1 LAGSWR
7 QNEKNRLNISE
18 ETEMKTSAD
27 RTLKVGRILLACSSI
42 MALSAKIYAGERIV
56 QYHPKAGPL
65 LWPSER
71 PEDIP
76 FEQSNEL
83 IGILFTGVHSDYR
96 AADTWYPSWASDD
109 NLYSP
114 WTDGQ
119 TDGMNSSSSGP
130 NATTGQAVMIGD
142 DPVNLEIKALGTTKG
157 DPHPY
162 QGRYPC
168 GSLVYNGVW
177 YYGTYCLGPSGSVE
191 HDSMRWNWPF
201 LGPVPGFRIST
212 DYGKTWIDTPH
223 TPAKPL
229 FPEPKEFMGPVKIGS
244 PKFVDFGKNMEHS
257 PDGKAY
263 LVGYGAVE
271 NDPKP
276 RYANLSWISG
286 DQIYLTRVRPSIENI
301 NDESKY
307 EYFAGYNNDGA
318 PIWSYDFEDIK
329 PLLDWNNNMGC
340 VTITY
345 NAPLKKYIMC
355 VTDGW
360 PTVARMNSYI
370 LESDKITG
378 PWKLVTYMK
387 AFGEQG
393 YFLNFPS
400 KFIGKDGLTL
410 WLCYSANFS
419 QGWNNIRF
427 KSKPAGSRYGL
438 VLQQVKLLTPSTY
451 RQYKKSLDQPQQQ
464 NDPLKSSSNVA
475 LKAKVTASS
484 TYKGYSTEAANDGV
498 VGGYPED
505 ISAEWASN
513 GEKESAFLQLSWDK
527 TQTINRIWLFD
538 RPNTHADQVTAG
550 TLIFSDG
557 SSINIGELPDNA
569 SAAKEITFSSKEVTW
584 LKFVVIAVKP
594 ETQNI
599 GLAEIAVFSTEE

>member
-1 LAGSWR
+1 
-7 QNEKNRLNISE
+7 
-18 ETEMKTSAD
+18 MKIT
-27 RTLKVGRILLACSSI
+27 T
-42 MALSAKIYAGERIV
+42 AKEL
-56 QYHPKAGPL
+56 KAGFMLLTWLVFIILSGMIFANERVMPYQIKAEPL
-65 LWPSER
+65 LWPSE
-71 PEDIP
+71 PPKDMP
-76 FEQSNEL
+76 FEQSKEL
-83 IGILFTGVHSDYR
+83 VGILFTCVHSDYR

-130 NATTGQAVMIGD
+130 DATTGQAVMIGN

-157 DPHPY
+157 DPRPY

-191 HDSMRWNWPF
+191 HDGMRWNWPV
-201 LGPVPGFRIST
+201 LGPIPGFRIST
-212 DYGKTWIDTPH
+212 DYGKTWTDTPH

-229 FPEPKEFMGPVKIGS
+229 FPEPKKFMGTVKIGS

-263 LVGYGAVE
+263 LVGYGAEE

-286 DQIYLTRVRPSIENI
+286 DQIYLTRIRPSIENI

-307 EYFAGYNNDGA
+307 EYFAGHDNAGA

-329 PLLDWNNNMGC
+329 PLLEWNNNMGC

-345 NAPLKKYIMC
+345 NPPLEKYLMC

-360 PTVARMNSYI
+360 PTVGKMNSYI

-400 KFIGKDGLTL
+400 KFISKDGLTL

-419 QGWNNIRF
+419 QGWNNVRF
-427 KSKPAGSRYGL
+427 KSKPPGSRYGL
-438 VLQQVKLLTPSTY
+438 VLQQVKLLNPPMY
-451 RQYKKSLDQPQQQ
+451 RQYKEKQNQPQEQK
-464 NDPLKSSSNVA
+464 DPLKSTSNVA
-475 LKAKVTASS
+475 LKAKVIASS
-484 TYKGYSTEAANDGV
+484 TYKGYSAEAAIDGI

-505 ISAEWASN
+505 ISTEWASN
-513 GEKESAFLQLSWDK
+513 GEKASAFLQLNWNK
-527 TQTINRIWLFD
+527 AQTINRIWLFD
-538 RPNTHADQVTAG
+538 RPNTHADQVIAG

-557 SSINIGELPDNA
+557 SSIKVSELPDDA
-569 SAAKEITFSSKEVTW
+569 SAAKEITFSPKEITW
-584 LKFVVIAVKP
+584 LKFVVTAVKP
-594 ETQNI
+594 DTQNI
-599 GLAEIAVFSTEE
+599 GLAEIAVFSPEE

>member
-1 LAGSWR
+1 M
-7 QNEKNRLNISE
+7 N
-18 ETEMKTSAD
+18 TSTAAAAKV
-27 RTLKVGRILLACSSI
+27 RTLLLVSLLTLF
-42 MALSAKIYAGERIV
+42 LSGIIFADERIV
-56 QYHPKAGPL
+56 KYQPMSGPL
-65 LWPSER
+65 LWPSE
-71 PEDIP
+71 PPGDIP
-76 FEQSNEL
+76 FEQSKEL
-83 IGILFTGVHSDYR
+83 VGILFTGVHSDYR
-96 AADTWYPSWASDD
+96 LADTWYPSWASDG

-119 TDGMNSSSSGP
+119 TDGMRSSSGGR

-142 DPVNLEIKALGTTKG
+142 DPLNLKIKALGITKG

-177 YYGTYCLGPSGSVE
+177 YYGTYCLGPAGRVKHE
-191 HDSMRWNWPF
+191 GMTWNWPV
-201 LGPVPGFRIST
+201 LGPIPGFRTST
-212 DYGKTWIDTPH
+212 DYGKTWTDTPH

-229 FPEPKEFMGPVKIGS
+229 FPEPAKFMGPLKIGS

-263 LVGYGAVE
+263 LVGYGAE
-271 NDPKP
+271 ESDPKP

-286 DQIYLTRVRPSIENI
+286 DQIYLTRVKPSIKNI

-307 EYFAGYNNDGA
+307 EYFAGFDKKGK
-318 PIWSYDFEDIK
+318 PIWSYDFKEIK
-329 PLLDWNNNMGC
+329 PLLEWNNNMGC

-345 NAPLKKYIMC
+345 NAPLKKYLMC

-360 PTVARMNSYI
+360 PTVAKMNSYI

-387 AFGEQG
+387 EFGEQG

-400 KFIGKDGLTL
+400 KFISKDGLKL
-410 WLCYSANFS
+410 WLCYSGNFS

-427 KSKPAGSRYGL
+427 KAKPPGSRYGL
-438 VLQQVKLLTPSTY
+438 VLQEIKLLDKKSY
-451 RQYKKSLDQPQQQ
+451 RQYESRQKQQK
-464 NDPLKSSSNVA
+464 DPLKSNSNIA
-475 LKAKVTASS
+475 RKAAVTASS
-484 TYKGYSTEAANDGV
+484 TYKGYRAEAAIDGI
-498 VGGYPED
+498 VGGYSED

-513 GEKESAFLQLSWDK
+513 GEKASATLRLSWDK
-527 TQTINRIWLFD
+527 PQIINRIWLFD
-538 RPNTHADQVTAG
+538 RPNTHADQITAG

-557 SSINIGELPDNA
+557 SKITVGQLPDDA
-569 SAAKEITFSSKEVTW
+569 SAAKEITFPPKKVTW
-584 LKFVVIAVKP
+584 LNFVVTAVKS

-599 GLAEIAVFSTEE
+599 GLAEIAVFSANN